1 MPDVLLWIV
10 VLVWARE
17 CMAEIPKRSRS
28 WEERRGQH

>member
-17 CMAEIPKRSRS
+17 CMVGIPKRSRP
-28 WEERRGQH
+28 R